1 MKQNLGHE
9 RTSLEINYVDEN
21 LQAHTFSEARHRY
34 DSWHTAN
41 LASLTLLFPLSSP
54 HPFLFSRFY
63 SI

>member
-21 LQAHTFSEARHRY
+21 LQAHTFSKARHRY

-41 LASLTLLFPLSSP
+41 LASFLDLTFSSFISPPLFVLSLL
-54 HPFLFSRFY
+54 
-63 SI
+63 